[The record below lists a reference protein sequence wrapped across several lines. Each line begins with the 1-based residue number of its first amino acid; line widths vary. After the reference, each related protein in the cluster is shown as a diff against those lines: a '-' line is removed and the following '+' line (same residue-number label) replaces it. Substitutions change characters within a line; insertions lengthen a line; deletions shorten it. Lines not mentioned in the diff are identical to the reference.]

1 MKPLFCLLERSVVRY
16 KMLPATVPSLAT
28 DLPRHQRTC
37 DAKSKSEALLFAIG
51 QHSAAKDGL
60 TVSFLC
66 LDDIPQRSNLKKNWK
81 VYFEEI

>member
-1 MKPLFCLLERSVVRY
+1 MFVGEKCSKVQN
-16 KMLPATVPSLAT
+16 VPSLTA
-28 DLPRHQRTC
+28 DLPRHQTTC
-37 DAKSKSEALLFAIG
+37 DVKSKSKALLCATG

-81 VYFEEI
+81 VYFEEL